1 MPEINGEYDVL
12 LTELLEDANNMRN
25 RYDEFSQ
32 FMEAKIAEFV
42 LERKL
47 LAPRLGQLSQDL
59 AITNAQRS
67 QIQADLVRLTS
78 EVERLNKIID
88 TLTAQRD
95 DAHRHIQI
103 LEASRPA
110 TTKKVS
116 DVSCHVYRK
125 QNSNKMVKQYP
136 VIITVRDRITYLKK
150 LLLWLED
157 AGQQEIWLCDNASTY
172 PPLVEFLK
180 TTKHNVVYN
189 KFNLGHR
196 APWLSGLVPEL
207 GHDRFF
213 IISDPD
219 VVPDEHVPSDVLE
232 MFESTL
238 RANPLVDKAGFS
250 LRIDDLPD
258 HYIHKADVITW
269 ESQFWKTSTVSG
281 FFLHQ

>member
-78 EVERLNKIID
+78 EVKRLNKIID
-88 TLTAQRD
+88 ALTAQRD

-110 TTKKVS
+110 TTKKGL
-116 DVSCHVYRK
+116 R
-125 QNSNKMVKQYP
+125 
-136 VIITVRDRITYLKK
+136 RIV
-150 LLLWLED
+150 
-157 AGQQEIWLCDNASTY
+157 
-172 PPLVEFLK
+172 P
-180 TTKHNVVYN
+180 
-189 KFNLGHR
+189 R
-196 APWLSGLVPEL
+196 LSQ
-207 GHDRFF
+207 
-213 IISDPD
+213 
-219 VVPDEHVPSDVLE
+219 
-232 MFESTL
+232 
-238 RANPLVDKAGFS
+238 AK
-250 LRIDDLPD
+250 
-258 HYIHKADVITW
+258 
-269 ESQFWKTSTVSG
+269 
-281 FFLHQ
+281 

>member
-67 QIQADLVRLTS
+67 QIQADLVRLNS

-103 LEASRPA
+103 LKAARPA
-110 TTKKVS
+110 TTKKGL
-116 DVSCHVYRK
+116 R
-125 QNSNKMVKQYP
+125 
-136 VIITVRDRITYLKK
+136 RIV
-150 LLLWLED
+150 
-157 AGQQEIWLCDNASTY
+157 
-172 PPLVEFLK
+172 P
-180 TTKHNVVYN
+180 
-189 KFNLGHR
+189 R
-196 APWLSGLVPEL
+196 LSQ
-207 GHDRFF
+207 
-213 IISDPD
+213 
-219 VVPDEHVPSDVLE
+219 
-232 MFESTL
+232 
-238 RANPLVDKAGFS
+238 AK
-250 LRIDDLPD
+250 
-258 HYIHKADVITW
+258 
-269 ESQFWKTSTVSG
+269 
-281 FFLHQ
+281 